1 MIYTLSIQCVSGPN
15 LIEPFKRTVEVPSHY
30 SLGDL
35 HWLILDLVEFD
46 EDDHLTGYYV
56 ARTWEGPKAWLLDD
70 SDETP
75 WERALEEIFP
85 LTARRNLYFLY
96 DFGTV
101 GSLRFERRKKKW
113 KRKGWSTHASSNPS
127 DHLPPNIQL
136 GMIFNR
142 I

>member
-46 EDDHLTGYYV
+46 EEEHLTGYYV

-75 WERALEEIFP
+75 WEKTLEEIFP
-85 LTARRNLYFLY
+85 LPARRHLYFLY
-96 DFGTV
+96 VFGNSWFFEIRKEKENMEEEGFEYPCLIKSTGPPPTEFPVRDDF
-101 GSLRFERRKKKW
+101 
-113 KRKGWSTHASSNPS
+113 
-127 DHLPPNIQL
+127 
-136 GMIFNR
+136 
-142 I
+142 